1 MFYHYLSKGGTVME
15 QTKNEIM
22 KLLSQIHSLETLE
35 LIKRFIER
43 IAK

>member
-1 MFYHYLSKGGTVME
+1 ME

-22 KLLSQIHSLETLE
+22 KLLSQIHDLEMLE

-43 IAK
+43 IVK

>member
-1 MFYHYLSKGGTVME
+1 ME
-15 QTKNEIM
+15 QTKKEII